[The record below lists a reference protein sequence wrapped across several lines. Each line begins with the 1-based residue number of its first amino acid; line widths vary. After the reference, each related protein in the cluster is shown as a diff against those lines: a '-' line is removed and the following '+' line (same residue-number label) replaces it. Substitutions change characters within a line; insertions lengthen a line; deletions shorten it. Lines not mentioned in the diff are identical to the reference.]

1 MKMMSTFRLNGTPHN
16 PGSLKQFCQG
26 QLDAGELPD
35 WKRELYSF
43 ILDWL
48 DPSVRVLEQLTS
60 GTTGPPRKITL
71 FRESMIRSAE
81 NTRSYF
87 ELTPGTPV
95 LLCLPVRYIAGKM
108 MVVRAL
114 TGGLDLVM
122 VEPSGRPL
130 QGLAHR
136 VAFAAMVPLQ
146 VYNSLAGGK
155 GLSLV
160 GKLLIG
166 GGEIH
171 PSLRERLTGLNTPE
185 LYESFGM
192 TETYT
197 HVALRRINGSDPDPL
212 FTPLNGVSLGQD
224 ERGCLVVE
232 AEGVTRGPV
241 VTNDLVELVPE
252 RNGFRWLGRAD
263 HLISTGGIK
272 VIPEVLEERISKRLG
287 LECLV
292 LSESDAQLGQRLVLL
307 VEYPD
312 PNPPLDQWHAA
323 LKVVL
328 NAHEMPKKIRTVA
341 RIPRNASFKPDR
353 SAARQML

>member
-1 MKMMSTFRLNGTPHN
+1 MKSTFRLNGTPHN
-16 PGSLKQFCQG
+16 PGSLKGFCHQ
-26 QLDAGELPD
+26 QLDERELPD
-35 WKRELYSF
+35 WKRDLYSF

-48 DPSVRVLEQLTS
+48 DPSVHVLEQLTS
-60 GTTGPPRKITL
+60 GTTGPPRKIPL
-71 FRESMIRSAE
+71 LRESMIRSAE

-87 ELTPGTPV
+87 DLTPGAPV

-114 TGGLDLVM
+114 TGGLDLVV

-130 QGLAHR
+130 QELAHR
-136 VAFAAMVPLQ
+136 VDFAAMVPLQ
-146 VYNSLAGGK
+146 VYNSLMDKK
-155 GLSLV
+155 GLSMI

-171 PSLRERLTGLNTPE
+171 PALRERLTGLNTPE

-197 HVALRRINGSDPDPL
+197 HVAMRRINGSDPDPL
-212 FTPLNGVSLGQD
+212 FMPLNGVSLGQD
-224 ERGCLVVE
+224 KRGCLLVE
-232 AEGVTRGPV
+232 SEGVTRGPV

-287 LECLV
+287 MECLV
-292 LSESDAQLGQRLVLL
+292 LPESDEQMGQRLVLL

-312 PNPPLDQWHAA
+312 PDPPLDRWRAA
-323 LKVVL
+323 LRVVL
-328 NAHEMPKKIRTVA
+328 DSHELPKEIRTVA
-341 RIPRNASFKPDR
+341 RLPRNASFKPDR
-353 SAARQML
+353 KAAREML